1 MAERPAGPVVV
12 CLCGSVRHKE
22 TFLAAAAAEAL
33 AGRVTLM
40 PGVFSKAD
48 GINLSESEIAALGDL
63 HRHKIAM
70 ADEVLV
76 IDPDGKVGDA
86 TASEIAYATDL
97 GKNVRYLS
105 RESVSALRVIVDP
118 VAALRESHQVQRLV
132 TSEVPTLDVP
142 SPVKEL
148 RCALIEEEASEF
160 RAAVEAD
167 DIAEV
172 ADAIADLLYVVYGA
186 ALTFGIPVR
195 EVFTEVHRSN
205 MTKLDDEGQPILR
218 ADGKVMKGPN
228 FSPPDLRPILDAA
241 AGRQEH

>member
-1 MAERPAGPVVV
+1 MAEGPAHPMVV

-33 AGRVTLM
+33 AGRITLM

-48 GINLSESEIAALGDL
+48 SPNLSEAEITALGEL

-76 IDPDGKVGDA
+76 IDPDGKVGEA
-86 TASEIAYATDL
+86 TASEVAYATDL

-105 RESVSALRVIVDP
+105 RESGGALPVSVDP
-118 VAALRESHQVQRLV
+118 IAALRESHQVQRLV
-132 TSEVPTLDVP
+132 TSVVPTLDVP
-142 SPVKEL
+142 SAVKEL
-148 RCALIEEEASEF
+148 RCALIEEEAAEF

-167 DIAEV
+167 DIVEV

-186 ALTFGIPVR
+186 GLTFGIPVR

-205 MTKLDDEGQPILR
+205 MTKLDDEGRPSYR
-218 ADGKVMKGPN
+218 ADGKIMKGPN
-228 FSPPDLRPILDAA
+228 FSPPNLRPILDAA
-241 AGRQEH
+241 ARRQEH